1 MAAGQAKGILVN
13 ARAQELGNLVAYQV
27 YIRSFQDSDGD
38 GVGDLRGIT
47 SRLDYLAGLGI
58 NLLWITPFFPSP
70 QADNGYDVSD
80 YCAIEPLFGTMD
92 DFEELARQARE
103 RGITLMLDMV
113 FNHTS
118 TSHAWFQR
126 ALAGDPT
133 YQAYYKFVDAAPGAT
148 ASDPGEPPS
157 NWVSKFGGSAWEYV
171 PSLNKWYLHLFDVS
185 QADLNW
191 DNPAVRAELVNVL
204 RFWRG
209 KGVDAFRFDVVNLIS
224 KPESW
229 EDDAQGDGRRFYTDG
244 PRIHEYL
251 HEMVAE
257 AGIGAC
263 VTVGEMSSTSLENC
277 VGYTNPARGE
287 LSQAFSFHHLKVDYP
302 NGEKWALAPV
312 DVPALRGLF
321 RTWQEG
327 MQAGDGWNA
336 LFWSNHD
343 QPRPNARFGDCERHW
358 YESSTLLPT
367 CTHLM
372 QGTPYIYQGEEL
384 GMTNPD
390 FTSIHQ
396 YRDVESLNYYEILQ
410 EQGLTPAEAFHVVH
424 ERSRDDARTPV
435 QWSAGHAAGFTSG
448 EPWIGVAS
456 NHSWLNAEAE
466 LADPHSVYAY
476 YRRLIELRHAE
487 PVIARGRVRFLDV
500 DDASPL
506 IAYERTLDEPELPA
520 GVARRVAV
528 WCNFS
533 GADVVAAPAAVTDGA
548 ELLVGN
554 YDAPCLRDGQLLL
567 RPWEAVAFAWR

>member
-1 MAAGQAKGILVN
+1 MN
-13 ARAQELGNLVAYQV
+13 PRAQELGNLVAYQI

-38 GVGDLRGIT
+38 GIGDLRGIT

-58 NLLWITPFFPSP
+58 DLLWITPFFPSP

-92 DFEELARQARE
+92 DFVELARQARE

-118 TSHAWFQR
+118 TSHEWFQR

-133 YQAYYKFVDAAPGAT
+133 YLAYYKFVDAAPDAT
-148 ASDPGEPPS
+148 ADNPGEPPT
-157 NWVSKFGGSAWEYV
+157 NWVSKFGGNAWEYV
-171 PSLNKWYLHLFDVS
+171 PALNKWYLHLFDVS

-204 RFWRG
+204 RFWRD

-224 KPESW
+224 KPEVL
-229 EDDAQGDGRRFYTDG
+229 ENDYEGDGRRFYTDG
-244 PRIHEYL
+244 PHIHEFL
-251 HEMVAE
+251 QEMVAE

-263 VTVGEMSSTSLENC
+263 VTVGEMSSTSLDNC
-277 VGYTNPARGE
+277 VGYTNPSRGE
-287 LSQAFSFHHLKVDYP
+287 LSQVFSFHHLKVDYP
-302 NGEKWALAPV
+302 DGEKWALAPV
-312 DVPALRGLF
+312 NVPQLRELF

-343 QPRPNARFGDCERHW
+343 QPRPNSRFGDSEGHW
-358 YESSTLLPT
+358 YESSTLMPT
-367 CTHLM
+367 CTHFM

-390 FTSIHQ
+390 FTSIDQ
-396 YRDVESLNYYEILQ
+396 YRDVESLNYYQILQ
-410 EQGLTPAEAFHVVH
+410 DQGLSPEEAFHVVH
-424 ERSRDDARTPV
+424 ERSRDDSRTPV
-435 QWSAGHAAGFTSG
+435 QWDDSPTAGFTTG

-456 NHSWLNAEAE
+456 NHSWLNAQAE
-466 LADPHSVYAY
+466 LDDPRSVYAY
-476 YRRLIELRHAE
+476 YRRLIALRRAE
-487 PVIARGRVRFLDV
+487 PAISCGPVRFVDV
-500 DDASPL
+500 AEDSPI
-506 IAYERTLDEPELPA
+506 IAYERTLAADEAPA
-520 GVARRVAV
+520 GVAQRVAV

-533 GADVVAAPAAVTDGA
+533 GDEVVAAPAAAADGA

-554 YDAPCLRDGQLLL
+554 YDAICLRDGHLVL
-567 RPWEAVAFAWR
+567 RPWEAVALAWR